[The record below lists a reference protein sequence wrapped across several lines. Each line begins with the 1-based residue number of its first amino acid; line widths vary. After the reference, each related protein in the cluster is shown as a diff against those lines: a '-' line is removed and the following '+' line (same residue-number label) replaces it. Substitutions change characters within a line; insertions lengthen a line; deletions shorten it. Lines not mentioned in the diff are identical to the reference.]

1 MIEINLL
8 PEEMR
13 KKRQPQFKLDLEM
26 EKVKVI
32 GGAAAAGV
40 LIILV
45 LFCMMSSFIRK
56 KQAQRLLL
64 KEQNFAQDTLDVEM
78 INKEIV
84 TLKAKM
90 NMMDGVT
97 SRRFLWAEK
106 LNYLSDLILPGIWF
120 TRIRTDLED
129 KLVVEGSVIS
139 KQEEA
144 MATVGKFMKNVRD
157 NQAFFKDFSN
167 IKLESVQ
174 RKSID
179 ERDVVDF
186 RIVLYLK

>member
-32 GGAAAAGV
+32 GGAAAAGI

-45 LFCMMSSFIRK
+45 LFCLVGSFVRK
-56 KQAQRLLL
+56 KQTQRLLL
-64 KEQNFAQDTLDVEM
+64 KEQNFAAETLDIET

-120 TRIRTDLED
+120 TRIRTDSED
-129 KLVVEGSVIS
+129 KLVVEGSVIP

-157 NQAFFKDFSN
+157 NKTFFKDFSN

-179 ERDVVDF
+179 ERDIVDF